1 MSFAGG
7 GVAVGVAITGSTV
20 GSRVGVAVGGRGVG
34 LGVAVAVG
42 LGVEVAVAVGVA
54 VGVAMGVF
62 VGVGVSRSS
71 GTMVAHGGIVAR
83 GRRLG
88 WSTRSLQDARAAH
101 RSITNTNLGRT
112 SEVYISPLT
121 DVLGPV
127 GPGALLEG
135 EPAASLVCATSLPTQ
150 WPRPKW
156 LQRRPGP
163 PLSISGQ
170 LMVGDEGFEP
180 PTPSV

>member
-1 MSFAGG
+1 
-7 GVAVGVAITGSTV
+7 
-20 GSRVGVAVGGRGVG
+20 
-34 LGVAVAVG
+34 
-42 LGVEVAVAVGVA
+42 
-54 VGVAMGVF
+54 MGVF

-135 EPAASLVCATSLPTQ
+135 RTRILSRSRDQSAKAVAPA
-150 WPRPKW
+150 KW
-156 LQRRPGP
+156 LQ
-163 PLSISGQ
+163 
-170 LMVGDEGFEP
+170 
-180 PTPSV
+180 